1 MSNLDLAAMVEM
13 LKAAS
18 EATRLRILAVLCQ
31 GDLTVSD
38 LTRILGQSQ
47 PRVSRHLKLLQE
59 AGLIIRYQEGAWAY
73 FRLADDQMRM
83 TITHAILNHLNHS
96 DHMLESDQHRLNQ
109 VKEERNSYAASYFSA
124 NAAEWDRLR
133 LLHVPDNAVEAAM
146 KNIVGSQSF
155 QSMLDIGTGTGS
167 MLKLFA
173 DLYVRGVG
181 VDNNRDMLAIAR
193 SNLDLAGITNAQVRQ
208 GDIAALP
215 VDKESFDLVTL
226 HQVLHFLDD
235 PQAAI
240 REAAR
245 VMRPNARLVI
255 VDFAAHDLEFLRTDY
270 AHLRLGFSDI
280 QMKTWIEKAGLELVE
295 TKEFEPMDRQKGL
308 TVKLWLAKDPRLLIA
323 ARGSALTV

>member
-1 MSNLDLAAMVEM
+1 MSALDLTAMVEM

-73 FRLADDQMRM
+73 FRLTDDEMRM
-83 TITHAILNHLNHS
+83 NITHAILDHLNHN
-96 DHMLESDQHRLNQ
+96 DHMLENDQHRLMQ
-109 VKEERNSYAASYFSA
+109 VKNERNANAASYFSQ

-133 LLHVPDNAVEAAM
+133 LLHVPDNAVETAM
-146 KNIVGSQSF
+146 KAIIGDKSF

-167 MLKLFA
+167 VLKLFA

-193 SNLDLAGITNAQVRQ
+193 SNLDQAGITHAQVRQ

-215 VDKESFDLVTL
+215 VDRESFDLVTI

-245 VMRPNARLVI
+245 VMRPNGYLII
-255 VDFAAHDLEFLRTDY
+255 VDFAPHDLEFLRSDY
-270 AHLRLGFSDI
+270 AHLRLGFSDN
-280 QMKTWIEKAGLELVE
+280 QMQSWIEKAGLEFVE
-295 TKEFEPMDRQKGL
+295 VVEFEPADRQNGL
-308 TVKLWLAKDPRLLIA
+308 TVKLWLAKDPRFLIA
-323 ARGSALTV
+323 

>member
-1 MSNLDLAAMVEM
+1 MTNLDLAAMVEM

-38 LTRILGQSQ
+38 LTRILSQSQ

-83 TITHAILNHLNHS
+83 TITHAILNHLNHG

-124 NAAEWDRLR
+124 NAALWDKLR

-146 KNIVGSQSF
+146 REIVGGKTF

-173 DLYVRGVG
+173 DLYLRGVG

-215 VDKESFDLVTL
+215 VDKESFDLVTI

-245 VMRPNARLVI
+245 VMRSNGRLII

-270 AHLRLGFSDI
+270 AHLRLGFSDE
-280 QMKTWIEKAGLELVE
+280 QMKTWIDKAGLEFVDSV
-295 TKEFEPMDRQKGL
+295 EFEPKDRQKGL
-308 TVKLWLAKDPRLLIA
+308 TVKLWLAKDPRLLMA
-323 ARGSALTV
+323 EKVSALTA